1 MHLPGNCGFSR
12 LAATRQ
18 DQVTSA
24 TVTFMV
30 SRLRGFEVCRSW
42 WLYTVPLSKGW
53 GRLSAAARSASG
65 GERGK
70 SYTQQLSWCHPVT
83 RRQTG
88 LISIYNSR
96 LVICSS
102 GSRPVSHQCSRFG
115 AGNSSFLNV
124 PTAVAHLDSRQTPRT
139 DRKPATCFIF
149 ICLDSVWP
157 QNFKYVRNI
166 HLCQQGS
173 GNISLSFVAFSSFF
187 YTSYQPVK
195 TSRIQDCKLKL

>member
-1 MHLPGNCGFSR
+1 MDLPGNCGFSR

-30 SRLRGFEVCRSW
+30 SRLWGFEVCRSW

-83 RRQTG
+83 RRPTG

-115 AGNSSFLNV
+115 AGNLSFLNV
-124 PTAVAHLDSRQTPRT
+124 PTAVAHLDSRQPPHTRFSLV
-139 DRKPATCFIF
+139 RGCFIF

-157 QNFKYVRNI
+157 QNFKYV
-166 HLCQQGS
+166 CQQGS

-187 YTSYQPVK
+187 YTSYQAVK
-195 TSRIQDCKLKL
+195 TSRN

>member
-115 AGNSSFLNV
+115 AGTSSFLNV
-124 PTAVAHLDSRQTPRT
+124 PTAVAHLDISRQILVQIENQRHALSSFVWTRFGHRISNMLGT
-139 DRKPATCFIF
+139 FTCANKAVEILAFPLLHF
-149 ICLDSVWP
+149 P
-157 QNFKYVRNI
+157 
-166 HLCQQGS
+166 
-173 GNISLSFVAFSSFF
+173 LSFILP
-187 YTSYQPVK
+187 TN
-195 TSRIQDCKLKL
+195 L

>member
-88 LISIYNSR
+88 LISIYNSP

-102 GSRPVSHQCSRFG
+102 GSRPVWSGLELGTQVFSTSQQLWPIWIHGKLLVQIENQRH
-115 AGNSSFLNV
+115 ALSSFVWTWFGHRISNMLGTFTCANK
-124 PTAVAHLDSRQTPRT
+124 AVEILAFPLLHFP
-139 DRKPATCFIF
+139 
-149 ICLDSVWP
+149 
-157 QNFKYVRNI
+157 
-166 HLCQQGS
+166 
-173 GNISLSFVAFSSFF
+173 LSFILP
-187 YTSYQPVK
+187 TN
-195 TSRIQDCKLKL
+195 L